1 MFFFYL
7 ALHFLFLKLPRVLFH
22 YLKLFSCSLQNY
34 FPPKL
39 TNYFSKTS
47 STNDANIL
55 AVNIPDLKGKPKEQ
69 SFEQDLLDMLEK
81 LQQLRLEKEKTD
93 ELLKAKDEILKQK
106 DEELQNSGKEQENL
120 QIEFK
125 KLQKLKEFKPT
136 TNFPM
141 VKDKE
146 QKKKDRKGALTWYLP
161 HFNVNYEDPHFNV
174 GLLVFT
180 IHVNYEDP
188 HFNVGLLVFTIHGNY
203 DDPTDVETHRIVKR

>member
-146 QKKKDRKGALTWYLP
+146 QKKKDRKGALTWKHIGLSRGRRRSSKSSCWSNDGTTSLRIIWMLYELSLMLLFCI
-161 HFNVNYEDPHFNV
+161 FNHSINV
-174 GLLVFT
+174 LVF
-180 IHVNYEDP
+180 
-188 HFNVGLLVFTIHGNY
+188 
-203 DDPTDVETHRIVKR
+203 